1 MTHTATSARPDGDA
15 IFLALRDEILTGIH
29 QPGTPMREVALAQ
42 RFGVSRTPV
51 REALSRLQQERL
63 LERVDRGLRVPQ
75 IDPQQVIQIY
85 DMRILLEQEAA
96 AQAARA
102 RQFTDLM
109 RLEALV
115 ERDRAL
121 VDPDDHTRITT
132 NLEFHAAVWS
142 CTHNPVLQ
150 DLLERLSTHLVHAPK
165 STLSTKDRWE
175 AALDEHERLVRAIED
190 QDEQAAR
197 TTAREHM
204 ETARRLRLQLLRKTA
219 LQQPLADPH
228 RSR

>member
-1 MTHTATSARPDGDA
+1 MHTVASARPDGDA
-15 IFLALRDEILTGIH
+15 IFAALRDEILTGVH
-29 QPGTPMREVALAQ
+29 QPGTPLREMALAQ

-63 LERVDRGLRVPQ
+63 LERVARGLQVPQ

-96 AQAARA
+96 AQAARS
-102 RQFTDLM
+102 RQFTDLL

-115 ERDRAL
+115 ERDRKL
-121 VDPDDHTRITT
+121 PDPDDHTRITS
-132 NLEFHAAVWS
+132 NLEFHAAVWA

-165 STLSTKDRWE
+165 STLSTEGRWE
-175 AALDEHERLVRAIED
+175 AALEEHERLIRAIED
-190 QDEQAAR
+190 QDEEAAR
-197 TTAREHM
+197 AIAREHM
-204 ETARRLRLQLLRKTA
+204 ETARRLRLQLLRETA
-219 LQQPLADPH
+219 LQRP
-228 RSR
+228 R